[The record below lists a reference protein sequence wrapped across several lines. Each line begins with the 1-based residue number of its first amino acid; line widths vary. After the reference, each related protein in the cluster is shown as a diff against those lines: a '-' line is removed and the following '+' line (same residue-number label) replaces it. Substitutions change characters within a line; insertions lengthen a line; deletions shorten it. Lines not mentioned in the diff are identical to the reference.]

1 MKIGNQVQ
9 FAGKG
14 LMIGSMAFYLGREPK
29 DYDIIIDK
37 QSANK
42 FISELGDR
50 VISSKQTRWGMTYF
64 INGMMPV
71 EFEYTDCT
79 QTGYELVCL
88 AEYYPIK
95 DIIYAVKM
103 SHRYLRNSPHFNKT
117 MNDIHYLRRLGASM
131 DSLLQDWCK
140 RREKETLDYS
150 HPSLKKNKK
159 DFFSN
164 DGINYIYDHDDI
176 HKAVAIGTRPAYLEY
191 ACDDSEVLSSKLKFD
206 AQSYR
211 VKLNGVIEESC
222 VLALERMIIPNNI
235 KSITYGLSYSASN
248 NTIISEFSKDID
260 RAFDIALKK
269 VCSSITSGWFRE
281 FAWENYHNA
290 RYIYYR
296 QHRDYVDKFIS
307 NLRKGKVKEHV
318 S

>member
-1 MKIGNQVQ
+1 MKIGNQVLT
-9 FAGKG
+9 AGSS

-29 DYDIIIDK
+29 DYDIIIDR
-37 QSANK
+37 QSADK

-50 VISSKQTRWGMTYF
+50 VISSKETRWGRTYF

-71 EFEYTDCT
+71 EFEYTDKT
-79 QTGYELVCL
+79 DTGFELIKL

-103 SHRYLRNSPHFNKT
+103 SHRYLRNSPYFNKT

-131 DSLLQDWCK
+131 DSLLLDWCK

-191 ACDDSEVLSSKLKFD
+191 ACDDSEVLSSRSKFD

-222 VLALERMIIPNNI
+222 VLALERMLIPN
-235 KSITYGLSYSASN
+235 SN
-248 NTIISEFSKDID
+248 SLLDFVKDSD

-281 FAWENYHNA
+281 FAWENYYNA
-290 RYIYYR
+290 RYTYYTYHKDYIY
-296 QHRDYVDKFIS
+296 KFIKK
-307 NLRKGKVKEHV
+307 LDKGEIKDHV